1 MTERPGHSSR
11 LKGIYGAG
19 TPGPALA
26 RIDIRRGYFKPVW
39 LRYLIGA
46 FGVSGFFSMANPF
59 EGPLPRIVDGKLLM
73 GGSSF
78 KSGGFVK

>member
-1 MTERPGHSSR
+1 
-11 LKGIYGAG
+11 
-19 TPGPALA
+19 
-26 RIDIRRGYFKPVW
+26 
-39 LRYLIGA
+39 
-46 FGVSGFFSMANPF
+46 VSGFFSMANPF